1 MSVSAFHI
9 RFVSATFALFVC
21 GGVSAQIEQ
30 LPCATVNAG
39 TILLNSATSKAA
51 QERLAAEFAPQF
63 AIIEPMAS
71 ERNRVERLWLDAKQ
85 AGRPAD
91 EVDALKAQRDKA
103 ASAEREAGRPLRQA
117 LERRKQEE
125 LGTLIQRL
133 NEIYK
138 RIGTE
143 QGFKLLLQNGER
155 EPVFVLDRNARRS
168 DCGAEIDLTSQIM
181 GALDQGE
188 AVKP

>member
-1 MSVSAFHI
+1 M
-9 RFVSATFALFVC
+9 
-21 GGVSAQIEQ
+21 
-30 LPCATVNAG
+30 
-39 TILLNSATSKAA
+39 NSATSKAA
-51 QERLAAEFAPQF
+51 QARLATEFAPQF
-63 AIIEPMAS
+63 AAIEPLVS

-85 AGRPAD
+85 AGRPVD

-125 LGTLIQRL
+125 LGALIQRI

-138 RIGTE
+138 RIGIE
-143 QGFKLLLQNGER
+143 QGFKLLLQNGEQ
-155 EPVFVLDRNARRS
+155 EPVFVLDRSARHS
-168 DCGAEIDLTSQIM
+168 DCGAAVDLTSQIM
-181 GALDQGE
+181 GALDQGD